1 MMQIYNTQTRRKEEF
16 KPIEPGKVRI
26 YCCGPT
32 VYNYF
37 HIGNARPFIVFDT
50 LRRYLEHK
58 GYEVKY
64 VQNFTDID
72 DKMIR
77 RANEEGITVKELG
90 DRFIKEYYTDA
101 DALGI
106 ERATVNPRAT
116 EHIADIIALIEKLID
131 KGLAYAC
138 DNGDVYYNTQAF
150 PGYGKLCGQNL
161 EDLESGAR
169 IDVDP
174 NKRHPM
180 DFAVWKAQKPGEPAW
195 ESPWGM
201 GRPGWHIECS
211 AMSMK
216 YLGET
221 LDIHCGGKDLVF
233 PHHENEIAQSEG
245 ATGKPFVHYWMHNG
259 FINVD
264 NQKMSKSLG
273 NFFTV
278 RDIAKEFDLEAVRM
292 FMLGAQYRSPI
303 NFSREMIEQAKA
315 SLDRL
320 YTARDHYLF
329 LLQNAKDGE
338 PGEKEL
344 ALMEKVKAARDG
356 FDEAM
361 DDDLNTAD
369 AMGKMFELVR
379 DANVAL
385 DENSP
390 KQAGCAGRN
399 GRGVRHPDPQGGRR
413 RREGKGADRGAREGA
428 GGKELG
434 GERPPARRN
443 HGAGLRAQGYQAG
456 ATGNEGDLRRGGK
469 RPGDCICAYT
479 FFLHGGTCI
488 FLLRKGNCMLENK
501 QIRDFAQIHIT
512 SAMRADLTP
521 SVTAA
526 PCQTFGVLLACLPH
540 RGRQAPRPRR
550 GSSLS
555 GYFPS
560 KQKAAPSP

>member
-1 MMQIYNTQTRRKEEF
+1 MQIYNTQSRKKEEF
-16 KPIEPGKVRI
+16 VPIEPGKVSI

-50 LRRYLEHK
+50 LRRYFEHK
-58 GYEVKY
+58 GYEVKF

-90 DRFIKEYYTDA
+90 ERFIEEYYKDA

-106 ERATVNPRAT
+106 ERATVNPKAT
-116 EHIADIIALIEKLID
+116 EHIPEIIAMIEKLVA
-131 KGLAYAC
+131 KGLAYPC

-174 NKRHPM
+174 NKKHPM
-180 DFAVWKAQKPGEPAW
+180 DFALWKAQKPGEPAW
-195 ESPWGM
+195 DSPWGK

-211 AMSMK
+211 AMSTK

-221 LDIHCGGKDLVF
+221 IDIHCGGKDLVF

-278 RDIAKEFDLEAVRM
+278 RDISKEFDLEAVRM
-292 FMLGAQYRSPI
+292 FMLGAHYRSPI

-320 YTARDHYLF
+320 YTARDHYAF
-329 LLQNAKDGE
+329 LLENAKDGE
-338 PGEKEL
+338 MGEKENDLL
-344 ALMEKVKAARDG
+344 AKVQAAREG
-356 FDEAM
+356 FDAAM

-369 AMGKMFELVR
+369 AIGKLFELVR
-379 DANVAL
+379 AANAGL
-385 DENSP
+385 DEHSP
-390 KQAGCAGRN
+390 KAAVKAVLDTLDELAG
-399 GRGVRHPDPQGGRR
+399 V
-413 RREGKGADRGAREGA
+413 
-428 GGKELG
+428 LG
-434 GERPPARRN
+434 I
-443 HGAGLRAQGYQAG
+443 LS
-456 ATGNEGDLRRGGK
+456 
-469 RPGDCICAYT
+469 
-479 FFLHGGTCI
+479 
-488 FLLRKGNCMLENK
+488 RK
-501 QIRDFAQIHIT
+501 
-512 SAMRADLTP
+512 
-521 SVTAA
+521 TAA
-526 PCQTFGVLLACLPH
+526 DDAKVQELLAQRAEARANKNWAESDRL
-540 RGRQAPRPRR
+540 RDEIVAM
-550 GSSLS
+550 
-555 GYFPS
+555 GYVLKDT
-560 KQKAAPSP
+560 KQGQQITKAI

>member
-1 MMQIYNTQTRRKEEF
+1 MQIYNTQSRRKEEF
-16 KPIEPGKVRI
+16 VPITPGKVGI

-50 LRRYLEHK
+50 LRRYFEYK
-58 GYEVKY
+58 GYEVTF

-90 DRFIKEYYTDA
+90 ERFIKEYYQDA
-101 DALGI
+101 DALGV
-106 ERATVNPRAT
+106 ERASVNPKAT
-116 EHIADIIALIEKLID
+116 EHIPEIIGIIQKLVE

-138 DNGDVYYNTQAF
+138 PNGDVYYDTQAF
-150 PGYGKLCGQNL
+150 PSYGKLCGQNL

-180 DFAVWKAQKPGEPAW
+180 DFALWKAQKPGEPAW

-221 LDIHCGGKDLVF
+221 FDIHCGGKDLVF

-278 RDIAKEFDLEAVRM
+278 RDISKEYDLEAVRM
-292 FMLGAQYRSPI
+292 FMLSAHYRSPI
-303 NFSREMIEQAKA
+303 NFSRDLIEQAKNA
-315 SLDRL
+315 LDRL
-320 YTARDHYLF
+320 YTAKEHYAF
-329 LLQNAKDGE
+329 LLSHAEEKPADEKGLAIRAQIAKA
-338 PGEKEL
+338 KE
-344 ALMEKVKAARDG
+344 AFES
-356 FDEAM
+356 AM

-369 AMGKMFELVR
+369 ALGAIFEMVRACNAEMNEETDRETVKLALDTLLELTAVCGILRRKEAEESDEVQKLAEARAKARAEKNWAESDRLR
-379 DANVAL
+379 DAIQAL
-385 DENSP
+385 GYVVKDT
-390 KQAGCAGRN
+390 KQG
-399 GRGVRHPDPQGGRR
+399 Q
-413 RREGKGADRGAREGA
+413 
-428 GGKELG
+428 
-434 GERPPARRN
+434 
-443 HGAGLRAQGYQAG
+443 
-456 ATGNEGDLRRGGK
+456 
-469 RPGDCICAYT
+469 
-479 FFLHGGTCI
+479 
-488 FLLRKGNCMLENK
+488 
-501 QIRDFAQIHIT
+501 QIT
-512 SAMRADLTP
+512 
-521 SVTAA
+521 
-526 PCQTFGVLLACLPH
+526 
-540 RGRQAPRPRR
+540 
-550 GSSLS
+550 
-555 GYFPS
+555 
-560 KQKAAPSP
+560 KAN